1 MKITIIKISFTLLL
15 LSFIVVGCDKEV
27 EANFQEINF
36 LKVEGLSLQGD
47 TCFIAE
53 GGSKDLNLVINS
65 QEDFEKY
72 FECKNDYSPQIDF
85 SQYTLLTGS
94 RAVNCIY
101 PTLVL
106 QQILVDDKSKAVQLM
121 AQFEYDS
128 GCYGA
133 LGVIYYHA
141 LIPKINNTYTVS
153 FDITIN
159 SNKN

>member
-1 MKITIIKISFTLLL
+1 MKSIQLKISFVLLVL
-15 LSFIVVGCDKEV
+15 CFMGAGCEKEV

-36 LKVEGLSLQGD
+36 LKVKGLSLQDD
-47 TCFIAE
+47 TCFIA

-101 PTLVL
+101 PTLAL
-106 QQILVDDKSKAVQLM
+106 QQILVDDKNKAVQFK

-128 GCYGA
+128 GCYAA

-141 LIPKINNTYTVS
+141 LIPKLKNSYTVS